1 MIYYLTGLPLCHLK
15 KRDGPLVGSC
25 HWSQSPVTFPSSESM
40 TLSILK
46 VENQEVCPLLYP
58 TAFQRER
65 EKHVGMGRPLGCG
78 RPRLVPNRP
87 ALRML
92 RNSEKFKGTKSE
104 AHLFAAVCFRLLGS
118 PILPRT
124 PCVEPHGTG
133 APSSTV

>member
-15 KRDGPLVGSC
+15 KRDGPLVGSR

-65 EKHVGMGRPLGCG
+65 EARGDAKTPGMWETQACPQPTRPQNASRLGK
-78 RPRLVPNRP
+78 VQ
-87 ALRML
+87 
-92 RNSEKFKGTKSE
+92 RNE
-104 AHLFAAVCFRLLGS
+104 V
-118 PILPRT
+118 
-124 PCVEPHGTG
+124 
-133 APSSTV
+133 